1 MYKWVR
7 YPAAALTPVTVRH
20 KDMNKP
26 EWQLEILCQ
35 EGQYRGGN
43 LALTQPCNS
52 VATCLS
58 IRTLRAPA
66 PCQHGQCTHHSC
78 SSQKESGCRSP
89 RELATALSRCPYN
102 LSAGREGASCP
113 LTQSPLPSVAKE
125 TSPLGKLGVAL
136 GIEEGLGKRGGNS
149 LPLTKEV

>member
-1 MYKWVR
+1 MG
-7 YPAAALTPVTVRH
+7 PISCSCTHTPVMVRH

-26 EWQLEILCQ
+26 EWQLETVL
-35 EGQYRGGN
+35 GGAALGGN

-66 PCQHGQCTHHSC
+66 PCQPGQCTHPSC

-89 RELATALSRCPYN
+89 RALATALSRCPYN
-102 LSAGREGASCP
+102 QLAGREEASCP

-136 GIEEGLGKRGGNS
+136 GIKEGLGKRGGNS
-149 LPLTKEV
+149 LPLTKEI